1 MSQTNANKNKQEIS
15 VSNEIFLQQ
24 KKEVYIVLPFPMF
37 VFSPIPTNA
46 NRNTR
51 EIIEEQAKKYSQQ
64 KKSSI

>member
-1 MSQTNANKNKQEIS
+1 MSQTNANRDKREIS
-15 VSNEIFLQQ
+15 EGKEIFTA

-64 KKSSI
+64 KKRSI